1 MISEC
6 TGPEDF
12 ILEDGS
18 VISVDALV
26 QCTGYA
32 YDFPFLRGCGL
43 EWTTS
48 NVGPLYKHI
57 VNINYPRSKIIRT
70 SKVRYFTTIQETQNP
85 YTHDKNQ

>member
-57 VNINYPRSKIIRT
+57 VNINYPRSKIIHT
-70 SKVRYFTTIQETQNP
+70 
-85 YTHDKNQ
+85 